1 MITEINEKL
10 GKTKQEIEGLNKSAS
25 EQANTITSL
34 TQRVKDLQSRNN
46 KLENRSRQQNLVFYG
61 VDDNNRAE
69 TWDQSENLIT
79 TICKE
84 ELQIDLHSIQKAH
97 RVGRYTESGKRPIVV
112 NFSSYKEKQSVLT
125 NAKKFKGSPY
135 SVDQDYSPETRDIR
149 KRLWEYAKAKRT
161 DKDEVKLKGDRIVI
175 NGQAFV
181 WDKEEEVVQVRK
193 R

>member
-1 MITEINEKL
+1 MTTIEPIL
-10 GKTKQEIEGLNKSAS
+10 G
-25 EQANTITSL
+25 TS
-34 TQRVKDLQSRNN
+34 
-46 KLENRSRQQNLVFYG
+46 
-61 VDDNNRAE
+61 
-69 TWDQSENLIT
+69 T

-161 DKDEVKLKGDRIVI
+161 DEDRIVI

-181 WDKEEEVVQVRK
+181 WDKEKEVVQVRK